1 MNQPS
6 HESQTYPLLEMD
18 ADRALFEGAVD
29 GLVCLFYRN
38 ERPLH
43 GLSGVLDWRFH
54 GQISR
59 VLRLGAIHGE
69 AGECVYIPAF
79 RHGRIFHLVLAGAGA
94 SETPGTRTRPPSET
108 LEKIR
113 KNLLTLK
120 IAKFGL
126 SRKDFGGATDAFLNQ
141 HLKGV
146 GLWVSA

>member
-1 MNQPS
+1 MG
-6 HESQTYPLLEMD
+6 ESLGSLHALELT

-69 AGECVYIPAF
+69 PGECVYMPAT
-79 RHGRIFHLVLAGAGA
+79 RHGKVFHLVLAGAGVSSA
-94 SETPGTRTRPPSET
+94 PGERARPPAET

-113 KNLLTLK
+113 KNLLSLRVPR
-120 IAKFGL
+120 IGI
-126 SRKDFGGATDAFLNQ
+126 SRQDFGGATDAFLTQN
-141 HLKGV
+141 LKGV